1 MSSPS
6 RGPLPP
12 RLLALLIGLVYL
24 VLGVL
29 GFFAAEPT
37 HMGHDATNAV
47 WIFSTSALLNIVHTA
62 VGVLGIVA
70 STKASGAQFYGWGLF
85 VAFTG
90 FTVYGIFAAATSSA
104 GDLVNINW
112 ADNWLHGITAVLGL
126 VMGFLQ
132 SKQQRAVGE
141 EARTRHSE

>member
-1 MSSPS
+1 MSTPS

-24 VLGVL
+24 ALGVL
-29 GFFAAEPT
+29 GFVVAEPT
-37 HMGHDATNAV
+37 HMGHETTNAV
-47 WIFSTSALLNIVHTA
+47 WIFSTSALLNIVHTV
-62 VGVLGIVA
+62 VGLLGIIA
-70 STKASGAQFYGWGLF
+70 STKAAGAQFYGWGLF
-85 VAFTG
+85 VALTG
-90 FTVYGIFAAATSSA
+90 LTVYGIFAAATSSA

-132 SKQQRAVGE
+132 PKQQRVDVEGT
-141 EARTRHSE
+141 RTRHSE